1 MGRLRLVP
9 NGFRGRLLLIFLLI
23 STLPLVATGFAFFA
37 ILNANVEAQT
47 FGKLGFVRDAK
58 KSEIEQYLG
67 FAERQA
73 ASLARSNAVRYAIG
87 DFYGFS
93 YAFRQIDGSPE
104 RATALLQQIFA
115 VGDKTADHLRPVD
128 DDQLLSQALEYAN
141 AHVQFH
147 EDFAS
152 FVRTSEFDNVYLVT
166 PEGRV
171 VYSMLKDRYLGR
183 DLSLGF
189 SGTLLSDLV
198 DRSTRAAPGAPFE
211 VSDFVRDPITGVFGA
226 YVAVRVEFYHKFRG
240 TVVLRL
246 PTAGLDRLTQAQ
258 NSEAAELYLLSAHH
272 ALVSAPAGAQ
282 AVIGIPTQAAAAIGA
297 PRAAIVAAGLG
308 GAPALSA
315 SAPVQFGDLAWTVVA
330 EVPTALAF
338 ANADELKRVLI
349 VVAAISLPLL
359 VLIVVLLSRTM
370 TAPILRLTGVAE
382 AIARGDLDRDM
393 PAIASPR
400 ELSRLATSF
409 RRMRDALRN
418 QLSLVGQKNAE
429 LEQQVRVIAEK
440 NSALELADRHKDT
453 FLANTSHELRTPL
466 NGIIGIAETLGGGV
480 VGKLTGPQRR
490 QLDLITFSAR
500 RLSRIVDDLLDLY
513 RIRQGRMRLDIHPVH
528 VATSVRNVLQL
539 CEPMLRGEPVTLTV
553 DIPDDLGFVLA
564 DPVRLE
570 QILYNLIGN
579 AIKYTDQGAI
589 AITAEATPDDKALVH
604 VADSGRGISAGS
616 LERIFQP
623 LEQVDGFEAARQSG
637 GTGLGLTIARQLA
650 HMLDGEILAQ
660 STEGQGSRFTL
671 RLPRAIAAVATELLA
686 DAPDLPGLHSAV
698 DHALDAPMFS
708 PQDDDAS
715 APQILVVDDEP
726 INIQV
731 LRNVLQPQGYVV
743 RAADSGR
750 AALEAVERHA
760 PDLVILDVMMPD
772 IGGLDV
778 ARQLRRTHSLLEL
791 PIIMITAR
799 SRTRDT
805 LAGFENGANDY
816 VIKPFVKEELLARIA
831 TLLEAR
837 RARGTARENLD
848 LRQEIERRVLVED
861 ALRLSQQRLARLL
874 DALNAGLVCV
884 AENGAV
890 TYANHAASTLAARRI
905 EAGVTTFADIIPP
918 AMAATVVGLVR
929 ADGKAVLEAVP
940 LDPGRP
946 PVRLSAFE
954 LEADAGGGI
963 ACVLMADTGESFAQ
977 TEGLVRGLRAAID
990 TVGPALTSPPPL
1002 AATAAPL
1009 DDGDDY
1015 RRILVEVTSASLNLW
1030 RRVTG
1035 RSKIDFAEA
1044 SGIWRASFDRSS
1056 LQVRTLDKY
1065 LLIETLPANPRWRDV
1080 VQTAEFVLGGTEA
1093 AATDPAIAALRA
1105 DLSERLAVL
1114 RTHLKLHLRRTPQG
1128 DLEGRTT

>member
-115 VGDKTADHLRPVD
+115 VGDKTADHQQPVD

-141 AHVQFH
+141 AHTQFH
-147 EDFAS
+147 EDFVS

-198 DRSTRAAPGAPFE
+198 DRSMRAAPGAPFE
-211 VSDFVRDPITGVFGA
+211 VSDFARDPITGVFGA

-246 PTAGLDRLTQAQ
+246 PTTGLDRLTQAQ
-258 NSEAAELYLLSAHH
+258 NSETAQLYLLSAHH
-272 ALVSAPAGAQ
+272 ALVSAPVGAQ
-282 AVIGIPTQAAAAIGA
+282 AVIGIPTQAAAAAGA

-315 SAPVQFGDLAWTVVA
+315 SAPVQFGDLAWSLVA

-349 VVAAISLPLL
+349 IVAAISLPLL
-359 VLIVVLLSRTM
+359 VLVVVLLSRTM
-370 TAPILRLTGVAE
+370 TAPIVRLTGVAE

-466 NGIIGIAETLGGGV
+466 NGIIGIAETLAGGV
-480 VGKLTGPQRR
+480 VGKLSAPQRS

-528 VATSVRNVLQL
+528 VATSVRNVLQVL
-539 CEPMLRGEPVTLTV
+539 EPMLRGEPVTLTV

-589 AITAEATPDDKALVH
+589 AISAEATPEGTVLMH

-660 STEGQGSRFTL
+660 SIEGQGSRFTL
-671 RLPRAIAAVATELLA
+671 RLPRATPAAATDLLA
-686 DAPDLPGLHSAV
+686 DPDLAGLHSAV
-698 DHALDAPMFS
+698 DHALDAPMVLA
-708 PQDDDAS
+708 QDGDDA

-731 LRNVLQPQGYVV
+731 LRNVLQPQGYIV
-743 RAADSGR
+743 RTADSGR

-778 ARQLRRTHSLLEL
+778 ARQLRRSHSLLEL

-816 VIKPFVKEELLARIA
+816 VVKPFVKEELLARIA

-884 AENGAV
+884 AENGAL
-890 TYANHAASTLAARRI
+890 TYANHAASTLVARRI
-905 EAGVTTFADIIPP
+905 EPGVTSLADIIPP
-918 AMAATVVGLVR
+918 ATAATVIGLVR
-929 ADGKAVLEAVP
+929 ADGKAMLEAVP
-940 LDPGRP
+940 LDAGRP

-990 TVGPALTSPPPL
+990 TVGPALTSPAPL
-1002 AATAAPL
+1002 PAATSPL
-1009 DDGDDY
+1009 EDGDEY
-1015 RRILVEVTSASLNLW
+1015 RRILVEVTSASLGLW

-1080 VQTAEFVLGGTEA
+1080 VQTAEFVLGDTEA
-1093 AATDPAIAALRA
+1093 AAGDPAIAALRA
-1105 DLSERLAVL
+1105 ELSERLAVL
-1114 RTHLKLHLRRTPQG
+1114 RTHLKLHLRRTPQADTAG
-1128 DLEGRTT
+1128 LA

>member
-115 VGDKTADHLRPVD
+115 VNDKNADHQQPVD

-166 PEGRV
+166 PEARV

-183 DLSLGF
+183 DLSQGF
-189 SGTLLSDLV
+189 SGTPLSELIE
-198 DRSTRAAPGAPFE
+198 RAQSAGPGAAPL
-211 VSDFVRDPITGVFGA
+211 VSDFIRDPITGVFGA
-226 YVAVRVEFYHKFRG
+226 YVAVRVEFYHKYRG

-246 PTAGLDRLTQAQ
+246 PTAGLDRLIQAQ
-258 NSEAAELYLLSAHH
+258 NSETAQLYLLSAHQ
-272 ALVSAPAGAQ
+272 ALVSAPAGAR
-282 AVIGIPTQAAAAIGA
+282 AVIGIATQAAAVGA
-297 PRAAIVAAGLG
+297 PRAAIVATGLG

-315 SAPVQFGDLAWTVVA
+315 SAPVRFGDLAWTLVA

-349 VVAAISLPLL
+349 IVAAISLPLL

-370 TAPILRLTGVAE
+370 TAPIVRLTGVAE

-409 RRMRDALRN
+409 RRMRDALRS

-466 NGIIGIAETLGGGV
+466 NGIIGIAETLAGGV
-480 VGKLTGPQRR
+480 VGKLSAPQRS

-528 VATSVRNVLQL
+528 VATSVRNVLQVL
-539 CEPMLRGEPVTLTV
+539 EPMLRGEPVTLTV

-589 AITAEATPDDKALVH
+589 AISAEATPEGIVLMH

-660 STEGQGSRFTL
+660 SAEGQGSRFTL
-671 RLPRAIAAVATELLA
+671 RLPRATPAAATDLLV
-686 DAPDLPGLHSAV
+686 DPDRAGLHSAV
-698 DHALDAPMFS
+698 DHALDAPMVL
-708 PQDDDAS
+708 PQDGDDA

-743 RAADSGR
+743 RTADSGR

-816 VIKPFVKEELLARIA
+816 VVKPFVKEELLARIA

-848 LRQEIERRVLVED
+848 LRQEIDRRVLVED

-874 DALNAGLVCV
+874 DALNAGLICV

-890 TYANHAASTLAARRI
+890 TYANHAASTLVARRI
-905 EAGVTTFADIIPP
+905 EVGVTAFADIIPP
-918 AMAATVVGLVR
+918 ATAATVVGLVR
-929 ADGKAVLEAVP
+929 ADGKAMLEAVP
-940 LDPGRP
+940 LDAGRP

-954 LEADAGGGI
+954 LEAAAGGGI
-963 ACVLMADTGESFAQ
+963 ACVLTADTGESFAQ

-990 TVGPALTSPPPL
+990 TVGPALTSL
-1002 AATAAPL
+1002 APL
-1009 DDGDDY
+1009 PAMASPLEDGDDY

-1080 VQTAEFVLGGTEA
+1080 VQTAEFVLGDTEA
-1093 AATDPAIAALRA
+1093 AARDPAIAALRA
-1105 DLSERLAVL
+1105 ELSERLTVL
-1114 RTHLKLHLRRTPQG
+1114 RTHLKLHLRRTPQADTAG
-1128 DLEGRTT
+1128 LA